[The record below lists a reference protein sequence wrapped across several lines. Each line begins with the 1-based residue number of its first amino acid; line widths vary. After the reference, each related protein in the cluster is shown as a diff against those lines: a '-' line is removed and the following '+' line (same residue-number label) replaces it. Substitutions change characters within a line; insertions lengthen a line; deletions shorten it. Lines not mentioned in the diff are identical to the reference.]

1 MWIVDKTAWTETVTK
16 YRNETK
22 YKETWWINVN
32 GNIAKYYSREDW
44 MAARQYNR
52 HNAIVSSWG
61 NGEYEA
67 YTVQVPYTETITH
80 SEGNYEIKQRGVHWN
95 RM

>member
-1 MWIVDKTAWTETVTK
+1 
-16 YRNETK
+16 
-22 YKETWWINVN
+22 
-32 GNIAKYYSREDW
+32 

-52 HNAIVSSWG
+52 DNATVSSWG

-80 SEGNYEIKQRGVHWN
+80 SEGNHEIQQRGAY
-95 RM
+95 